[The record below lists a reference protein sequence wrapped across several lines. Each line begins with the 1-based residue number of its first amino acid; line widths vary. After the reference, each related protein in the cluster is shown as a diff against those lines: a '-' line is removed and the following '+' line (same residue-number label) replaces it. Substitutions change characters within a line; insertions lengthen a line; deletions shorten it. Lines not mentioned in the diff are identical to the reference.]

1 MKRIKLPNLCWFWI
15 NKIDIEQNILLLSS
29 SKNRFSACIHIRFFN
44 KLKKNINLYE
54 NLYFGYQTLMKLK
67 KLFEGGVIYFALFST
82 SKLFF
87 WVTLVLKIFEIIGHI
102 LGKNRWWKSSPS
114 CGGIYLTVSTAG
126 HIYFVLNARN
136 SKTRHRIRKLRP
148 PLNSYRFSNKVCW
161 I

>member
-1 MKRIKLPNLCWFWI
+1 MKRIKLPNLCLFWI

-44 KLKKNINLYE
+44 KLKKNIHLYE
-54 NLYFGYQTLMKLK
+54 NLYYGYQKLMKLK

-87 WVTLVLKIFEIIGHI
+87 WVTLVLKIFEIIAHI
-102 LGKNRWWKSSPS
+102 LEKKSLMKKFAILWRNISKYWEIS
-114 CGGIYLTVSTAG
+114 
-126 HIYFVLNARN
+126 FVLNARN

>member
-1 MKRIKLPNLCWFWI
+1 MKRIKLPNLCLFWI

-29 SKNRFSACIHIRFFN
+29 SKNHFSACIHIRFFN
-44 KLKKNINLYE
+44 KLKKHINLYE

-67 KLFEGGVIYFALFST
+67 KLFGGGVIYFALFST

-102 LGKNRWWKSSPS
+102 LGKKSLMKKFAILWRNISN
-114 CGGIYLTVSTAG
+114 YWE
-126 HIYFVLNARN
+126 IYFVLNARN

-148 PLNSYRFSNKVCW
+148 LLNSYRFSNKVCW

>member
-1 MKRIKLPNLCWFWI
+1 MKRIKLPNLCLFWI

-44 KLKKNINLYE
+44 KLKKHINLYE

-67 KLFEGGVIYFALFST
+67 KLFGGGVIYFALFST

-87 WVTLVLKIFEIIGHI
+87 LVTLVLKIFEIIGHI
-102 LGKNRWWKSSPS
+102 LRKKSLLKKFAILWSKIFYS
-114 CGGIYLTVSTAG
+114 REIS
-126 HIYFVLNARN
+126 FVLNARN